1 VSAIYAHLR
10 SKNVR
15 REGLLQAVLF
25 FIAVAA
31 IAAVLAAAA
40 YMNAGTP

>member
-1 VSAIYAHLR
+1 M
-10 SKNVR
+10 K
-15 REGLLQAVLF
+15 REGLLRVVLF
-25 FIAVAA
+25 FMAVAA

>member
-1 VSAIYAHLR
+1 M
-10 SKNVR
+10 K
-15 REGLLQAVLF
+15 REGLLEAVLF
-25 FIAVAA
+25 FVAVAA